1 MATNV
6 VEQMLIELGFADSKF
21 ASEAEKAIKKNK
33 ELEKSLTDTEKA
45 SKKSE
50 KANDELA
57 KKQHNA
63 IEQTAKFGE
72 AIAKVTK
79 ELTGFFAIIIGSTG
93 LFKLANDAARA
104 NMEVSKLSGQL
115 GMNTRSI
122 TDWRSAAGA
131 FGGSAEGMTASLTG
145 IKQAMNGLVM
155 FGDASMLPYF
165 NALGVNV
172 VDNAGKVRQLD
183 DVMLDLAD
191 AFQKMP
197 RDQAYTIGKKM
208 GFDDGTINALVSGRK
223 ELQEILDIQKQM
235 YHSDEKAIA
244 RSKELTKQQAIL
256 NAHWQSMKQ
265 MIGDA
270 LTPVL
275 ISLIKVVNGFF
286 EFLQKHEKVVTA
298 VFKVAAVVIGMLLI
312 PTLLSAGRALLG
324 FIAPFTPLI
333 RVFGLL
339 GAAISPVTLAITALG
354 AAFVLLYDDYKTWS
368 EGGKSLFNWSA
379 FVNGIE
385 KCKLF
390 VESLSDAFGR
400 LSEKASEAA
409 VSMLAAATGEK
420 KEDIAGFIG
429 ESAYRLMHGGKDY
442 YEQNGIEKP
451 VDANLPVRTSGA
463 NKAQAAADYATKHAE
478 AKSTSNCGLYVNNAL
493 RAQGIK
499 AWGHGKDVAGNLL
512 KTGKFQEVAYSE
524 NYAPQIGDVMSIPP
538 IPGHP
543 YGHVAIWNGEYWVSD
558 YVQQNKRGNT
568 AAPADAYFTAIK
580 SGKIK
585 PVIAR
590 MQSSEATIQ
599 RKAANASQAKVNMN
613 YAQQVYASLREH
625 GMSVQQ
631 ARIMTAEIGRENSF
645 NPDLLFGSHTDPKNG
660 AMNVGLI
667 SWQGSRAKKLLALL
681 TSKGLYKNGKMTKSK
696 ESLDTM
702 VEFMLSEIS
711 SNSAYSKTKK
721 EFLNNPDIAY
731 EKGNDILGEN
741 YIGWRQNDPRYKNGH
756 ARRDAYFK
764 QTANMEMAYNA
775 NRISKGVAQNQL
787 AGAGS
792 VTHNDNRKQVNVNIP
807 KIEVKTS
814 SSTVSGNAVA
824 AMKELQNYTFNQLGT
839 SMT

>member
-45 SKKSE
+45 SKKAE
-50 KANDELA
+50 KANDELT
-57 KKQHNA
+57 KKQQNA
-63 IEQTAKFGE
+63 IEQMAKMGQE
-72 AIAKVTK
+72 LTKVTK
-79 ELTGFFAIIIGSTG
+79 ELTKFFSVIIGSTG

-104 NMEVSKLSGQL
+104 NIEVSKLSGQL

-122 TDWRSAAGA
+122 TDWRNAAGA

-172 VDNAGKVRQLD
+172 VDTAGKVRQID

-223 ELQEILDIQKQM
+223 ELQEILAIQKQM

-244 RSKELTKQQAIL
+244 QSKELTKQQAIL

-265 MIGDA
+265 LVGDA
-270 LTPVL
+270 LTPIL
-275 ISLIKVVNGFF
+275 IGLVKVVNGFF
-286 EFLQKHEKVVTA
+286 EFLQRHEKVIKA
-298 VFKVAAVVIGMLLI
+298 VFRTAAIIIGMLLI

-333 RVFGLL
+333 RIFGLL
-339 GAAISPVTLAITALG
+339 GAAISPVTIAITALA

-451 VDANLPVRTSGA
+451 VDVNLPVRTSGT
-463 NKAQAAADYATKHAE
+463 NNAQAAAKPV
-478 AKSTSNCGLYVNNAL
+478 AKSTNTSTAIQLGALSAKYEGKVGSANRDNKGWAYGKYQFNDATGGLALFFKANPEYAKKFSGLKPGTNAFNQKWRELAKNERDSFEKAQDKAAELKFYKPNQMFAKNLGYKLDDNGVREAIFSAAINHGGVKKILSSAAKNEKFAQMSAQEQINAL
-493 RAQGIK
+493 YNARA
-499 AWGHGKDVAGNLL
+499 
-512 KTGKFQEVAYSE
+512 
-524 NYAPQIGDVMSIPP
+524 
-538 IPGHP
+538 
-543 YGHVAIWNGEYWVSD
+543 D
-558 YVQQNKRGNT
+558 YVKHTKIGGGDKVKNALYKRYAAERQT
-568 AAPADAYFTAIK
+568 ALTMSK
-580 SGKIK
+580 QGMLSNG
-585 PVIAR
+585 
-590 MQSSEATIQ
+590 
-599 RKAANASQAKVNMN
+599 
-613 YAQQVYASLREH
+613 AQQ
-625 GMSVQQ
+625 
-631 ARIMTAEIGRENSF
+631 
-645 NPDLLFGSHTDPKNG
+645 
-660 AMNVGLI
+660 
-667 SWQGSRAKKLLALL
+667 ALNMVSQSQKMQ
-681 TSKGLYKNGKMTKSK
+681 TSS
-696 ESLDTM
+696 
-702 VEFMLSEIS
+702 
-711 SNSAYSKTKK
+711 
-721 EFLNNPDIAY
+721 
-731 EKGNDILGEN
+731 
-741 YIGWRQNDPRYKNGH
+741 
-756 ARRDAYFK
+756 
-764 QTANMEMAYNA
+764 
-775 NRISKGVAQNQL
+775 GVITN
-787 AGAGS
+787 
-792 VTHNDNRKQVNVNIP
+792 NDNRKEVSVTIQKV
-807 KIEVKTS
+807 EVKTAS
-814 SSTVSGNAVA
+814 NTVSGNAVA
-824 AMKELQNYTFNQLGT
+824 AIKGVNNYLHNQLGV

>member
-50 KANDELA
+50 KANDELT

-122 TDWRSAAGA
+122 TDWRNAAGA

-235 YHSDEKAIA
+235 YHSDAKAIA

-270 LTPVL
+270 LTPIL

-286 EFLQKHEKVVTA
+286 EFLQKHEKVITT

-333 RVFGLL
+333 RIFGLL
-339 GAAISPVTLAITALG
+339 GAAISPVTIAITALA

-368 EGGKSLFNWSA
+368 EGGKSLFNWSSFVAGIKDSKMSVDTLRTA
-379 FVNGIE
+379 FSNLCSAISNNFMPTLKGYAEIIGKLVRGDYDGAAKQAKEMIGTYSDIATGIIA
-385 KCKLF
+385 
-390 VESLSDAFGR
+390 D
-400 LSEKASEAA
+400 
-409 VSMLAAATGEK
+409 ATGEK

-451 VDANLPVRTSGA
+451 VDVNLPVRT
-463 NKAQAAADYATKHAE
+463 D
-478 AKSTSNCGLYVNNAL
+478 
-493 RAQGIK
+493 
-499 AWGHGKDVAGNLL
+499 GKLA
-512 KTGKFQEVAYSE
+512 
-524 NYAPQIGDVMSIPP
+524 
-538 IPGHP
+538 
-543 YGHVAIWNGEYWVSD
+543 
-558 YVQQNKRGNT
+558 QQNFRNKN
-568 AAPADAYFTAIK
+568 FTKEKAE
-580 SGKIK
+580 S
-585 PVIAR
+585 IAR
-590 MQSSEATIQ
+590 VAKNIGVDPNDL
-599 RKAANASQAKVNMN
+599 AAVISF
-613 YAQQVYASLREH
+613 ET
-625 GMSVQQ
+625 GG
-631 ARIMTAEIGRENSF
+631 TF
-645 NPDLLFGSHTDPKNG
+645 NPNIRNPKSS
-660 AMNVGLI
+660 ATGLI
-667 SWQGSRAKKLLALL
+667 QFMAGSGGK
-681 TSKGLYKNGKMTKSK
+681 KGLYYGMTRDQFGGLSFDEQMKYVERYFKERGFDGKRKRDVADTYTAVTGYGYREGSKAYELNKVWDSNKDGYIAKGEMVKNDKFRAHQHQYYANIANNAQKA
-696 ESLDTM
+696 LDM
-702 VEFMLSEIS
+702 VSQNQQMQTS
-711 SNSAYSKTKK
+711 SNSIK
-721 EFLNNPDIAY
+721 
-731 EKGNDILGEN
+731 
-741 YIGWRQNDPRYKNGH
+741 
-756 ARRDAYFK
+756 
-764 QTANMEMAYNA
+764 
-775 NRISKGVAQNQL
+775 
-787 AGAGS
+787 
-792 VTHNDNRKQVNVNIP
+792 NDNRKQVNVNIH
-807 KIEVKTS
+807 KVEVKTS
-814 SSTVSGNAVA
+814 SSTVSGTTVA

>member
-104 NMEVSKLSGQL
+104 NIEVSKLSGQL

-122 TDWRSAAGA
+122 TDWRNAAGA

-223 ELQEILDIQKQM
+223 ELQEILAIQKQM

-244 RSKELTKQQAIL
+244 QSKELTKQQAIL

-265 MIGDA
+265 LVGDA
-270 LTPVL
+270 LTPIL
-275 ISLIKVVNGFF
+275 IGLVKVVNGFF
-286 EFLQKHEKVVTA
+286 EFLQRHEKVIKA
-298 VFKVAAVVIGMLLI
+298 VFRTAAIIIGMLLI

-333 RVFGLL
+333 RIFGLL
-339 GAAISPVTLAITALG
+339 GAAISPVTIAITALA

-442 YEQNGIEKP
+442 NEYNNINPAGDAP
-451 VDANLPVRTSGA
+451 VQPRAPAD
-463 NKAQAAADYATKHAE
+463 KAKAAAEYATKHAG
-478 AKSTSNCGLYVNNAL
+478 AKSKNGCGWAVNEAF
-493 RAQGIK
+493 RKQGIK
-499 AWGHGKDVAGNLL
+499 TWGHGKDVAKNLIS
-512 KTGKFQEVAYSE
+512 TGQFQSIPYSK
-524 NYAPQIGDVMSIPP
+524 NYVPQIGDVMSIPA
-538 IPGHP
+538 GYGQHAQ
-543 YGHVAIWNGEYWVSD
+543 YGHVAIWNGTRWVSD
-558 YVQQNKRGNT
+558 YTQQVLRGNT
-568 AAPADAYFTAIK
+568 AATNDESYKNIL
-580 SGKIK
+580 SGKVT

-590 MQSSEATIQ
+590 MKTTATAVSKPAQ
-599 RKAANASQAKVNMN
+599 NKGNMN

-625 GMSVQQ
+625 GFSAQQ

-681 TSKGLYKNGKMTKSK
+681 TSKGLYKNGKMARSK
-696 ESLDTM
+696 DSLDTM

-711 SNSAYSKTKK
+711 SNPAYSKTKN
-721 EFLNNPDIAY
+721 EFLNNPNVDY
-731 EKGNDILGEN
+731 EKGHNVLGEN
-741 YIGWRQNDPRYKNGH
+741 YIGWSHKDPRYKNGH
-756 ARRDAYFK
+756 ARRDAYFE
-764 QTANMEMAYNA
+764 QMANMEMAYNA

-787 AGAGS
+787 ASTGS

-824 AMKELQNYTFNQLGT
+824 AMKELQNYTFNQLGV

>member
-50 KANDELA
+50 KANDELT
-57 KKQHNA
+57 KKQQNA
-63 IEQTAKFGE
+63 IEQMAKMGQE
-72 AIAKVTK
+72 LTKVTK
-79 ELTGFFAIIIGSTG
+79 ELTKFFSVIIGSTG

-104 NMEVSKLSGQL
+104 NIEVSKLSGQL

-122 TDWRSAAGA
+122 TDWRNAAGA

-172 VDNAGKVRQLD
+172 VDTAGKVRQID

-223 ELQEILDIQKQM
+223 ELQEILAIQKQM

-244 RSKELTKQQAIL
+244 QSKELTKQQAIL

-265 MIGDA
+265 LVGDA
-270 LTPVL
+270 LTPIL
-275 ISLIKVVNGFF
+275 IGLVKVVNGFF
-286 EFLQKHEKVVTA
+286 EFLQRHEKVIKA
-298 VFKVAAVVIGMLLI
+298 VFRTAAIIIGMLLI

-333 RVFGLL
+333 RIFGLL
-339 GAAISPVTLAITALG
+339 GAAISPVTIAITALA

-368 EGGKSLFNWSA
+368 EGGKYLFNWSA

-451 VDANLPVRTSGA
+451 VDVNLPVRTDGGARNGTSGNVRITGKWSAVKENFVKKYYGAAAEVSRGLNGAISPEGILAQWAQETGWGQHKTPGTGYNLGNHKADKYWKGAKTKNKILDKRTGSWDYYRVYSEDDLAREHIKFLSTKRYAKVRSAKNDYEAFSAMQNAGYAEDKNYATHIMNRA
-463 NKAQAAADYATKHAE
+463 NEIKNHTRVIGIANGAAKAQQMLANNRQLSN
-478 AKSTSNCGLYVNNAL
+478 KST
-493 RAQGIK
+493 IK
-499 AWGHGKDVAGNLL
+499 
-512 KTGKFQEVAYSE
+512 
-524 NYAPQIGDVMSIPP
+524 
-538 IPGHP
+538 
-543 YGHVAIWNGEYWVSD
+543 
-558 YVQQNKRGNT
+558 
-568 AAPADAYFTAIK
+568 
-580 SGKIK
+580 
-585 PVIAR
+585 
-590 MQSSEATIQ
+590 
-599 RKAANASQAKVNMN
+599 
-613 YAQQVYASLREH
+613 
-625 GMSVQQ
+625 
-631 ARIMTAEIGRENSF
+631 
-645 NPDLLFGSHTDPKNG
+645 
-660 AMNVGLI
+660 
-667 SWQGSRAKKLLALL
+667 
-681 TSKGLYKNGKMTKSK
+681 
-696 ESLDTM
+696 
-702 VEFMLSEIS
+702 
-711 SNSAYSKTKK
+711 
-721 EFLNNPDIAY
+721 
-731 EKGNDILGEN
+731 
-741 YIGWRQNDPRYKNGH
+741 
-756 ARRDAYFK
+756 
-764 QTANMEMAYNA
+764 
-775 NRISKGVAQNQL
+775 
-787 AGAGS
+787 
-792 VTHNDNRKQVNVNIP
+792 NDNRKQVNVNIP

-824 AMKELQNYTFNQLGT
+824 AMKELQNYTFNQLGV

>member
-50 KANDELA
+50 KANDELT
-57 KKQHNA
+57 KKQQNA
-63 IEQTAKFGE
+63 IEQMAKMGQE
-72 AIAKVTK
+72 LTKVTK
-79 ELTGFFAIIIGSTG
+79 ELTKFFSVIIGSTG

-104 NMEVSKLSGQL
+104 NIEVSKLSGQL

-122 TDWRSAAGA
+122 TDWRNAAGA

-172 VDNAGKVRQLD
+172 VDTAGKVRQID

-223 ELQEILDIQKQM
+223 ELQEILAIQKQM

-244 RSKELTKQQAIL
+244 QSKELTKQQAIL

-265 MIGDA
+265 LVGDA
-270 LTPVL
+270 LTPIL
-275 ISLIKVVNGFF
+275 IGLVKVVNGFF
-286 EFLQKHEKVVTA
+286 EFLQRHEKVIKA
-298 VFKVAAVVIGMLLI
+298 VFRTAAIIIGMLLI

-333 RVFGLL
+333 RIFGLL
-339 GAAISPVTLAITALG
+339 GAAISPVTIAITALA

-451 VDANLPVRTSGA
+451 VDVNLPVRTDGGARNGTSGNVRITGKWSAVKENFVKKYYGAAAEVSRGLNGAISPEGILAQWAQETGWGQHKTPGTGYNLGNHKADKYWKGAKTKNKILDKRTGSWDYYRVYSEDDLAREHIKFLSTKRYAKVRSAKNDYEAFSAMQNAGYAEDKNYATHIMNRA
-463 NKAQAAADYATKHAE
+463 NEIKNHTRVIGIANGAAKAQQMLANNRQLSN
-478 AKSTSNCGLYVNNAL
+478 KST
-493 RAQGIK
+493 IK
-499 AWGHGKDVAGNLL
+499 
-512 KTGKFQEVAYSE
+512 
-524 NYAPQIGDVMSIPP
+524 
-538 IPGHP
+538 
-543 YGHVAIWNGEYWVSD
+543 
-558 YVQQNKRGNT
+558 
-568 AAPADAYFTAIK
+568 
-580 SGKIK
+580 
-585 PVIAR
+585 
-590 MQSSEATIQ
+590 
-599 RKAANASQAKVNMN
+599 
-613 YAQQVYASLREH
+613 
-625 GMSVQQ
+625 
-631 ARIMTAEIGRENSF
+631 
-645 NPDLLFGSHTDPKNG
+645 
-660 AMNVGLI
+660 
-667 SWQGSRAKKLLALL
+667 
-681 TSKGLYKNGKMTKSK
+681 
-696 ESLDTM
+696 
-702 VEFMLSEIS
+702 
-711 SNSAYSKTKK
+711 
-721 EFLNNPDIAY
+721 
-731 EKGNDILGEN
+731 
-741 YIGWRQNDPRYKNGH
+741 
-756 ARRDAYFK
+756 
-764 QTANMEMAYNA
+764 
-775 NRISKGVAQNQL
+775 
-787 AGAGS
+787 
-792 VTHNDNRKQVNVNIP
+792 NDNRKQVNVNIP

-824 AMKELQNYTFNQLGT
+824 AMKELQNYTFNQLGV

>member
-50 KANDELA
+50 KANDELT

-122 TDWRSAAGA
+122 TDWRNAAGA

-223 ELQEILDIQKQM
+223 ELQEILAIQKQM

-270 LTPVL
+270 LTPIL

-339 GAAISPVTLAITALG
+339 GAAISPVTIAITALA

-442 YEQNGIEKP
+442 YEQNGIKKP

>member
-223 ELQEILDIQKQM
+223 ELQEILAIQKQM

-270 LTPVL
+270 LTPIL

-286 EFLQKHEKVVTA
+286 EFLQKHEKVITT

-333 RVFGLL
+333 RIFGLL

-354 AAFVLLYDDYKTWS
+354 AAFVLLYDDYKTWVD
-368 EGGKSLFNWSA
+368 GGKSLFNWSS
-379 FVNGIE
+379 FVDGI
-385 KCKLF
+385 KDSKLL
-390 VESLSDAFGR
+390 VESLRESFIKLGVAVRDSISDSAIE
-400 LSEKASEAA
+400 LIAK
-409 VSMLAAATGEK
+409 ATGED

-429 ESAYRLMHGGKDY
+429 ESAYKLTHGGKDY

-451 VDANLPVRTSGA
+451 VDANLPVKTRGT
-463 NKAQAAADYATKHAE
+463 NKAQAAPQTAAQKAPQATPQAAE
-478 AKSTSNCGLYVNNAL
+478 NATAAKREANVANKSQSAAKPVAKSTNTSTAIQLGALSAKYEGKVGSANRDNKGWAYGKYQFNDVTGGLALFFKANPEYAKKFSGLKPGTNAFNQKWRELAKNERDSFEKAQDKAAELKFYKPNQMFAKNLGYKLDDNGVREAIFSAAINHGGVKKILSSAAKNEKFAQMSAQEQINAL
-493 RAQGIK
+493 YNARA
-499 AWGHGKDVAGNLL
+499 
-512 KTGKFQEVAYSE
+512 
-524 NYAPQIGDVMSIPP
+524 
-538 IPGHP
+538 
-543 YGHVAIWNGEYWVSD
+543 D
-558 YVQQNKRGNT
+558 YVKHTKIAGGDKVKNALYKRYAAERQT
-568 AAPADAYFTAIK
+568 ALTMSK
-580 SGKIK
+580 QGMLSNG
-585 PVIAR
+585 
-590 MQSSEATIQ
+590 
-599 RKAANASQAKVNMN
+599 
-613 YAQQVYASLREH
+613 AQQ
-625 GMSVQQ
+625 
-631 ARIMTAEIGRENSF
+631 
-645 NPDLLFGSHTDPKNG
+645 
-660 AMNVGLI
+660 
-667 SWQGSRAKKLLALL
+667 ALNMVSQSQKMQ
-681 TSKGLYKNGKMTKSK
+681 TSS
-696 ESLDTM
+696 
-702 VEFMLSEIS
+702 
-711 SNSAYSKTKK
+711 
-721 EFLNNPDIAY
+721 
-731 EKGNDILGEN
+731 
-741 YIGWRQNDPRYKNGH
+741 
-756 ARRDAYFK
+756 
-764 QTANMEMAYNA
+764 
-775 NRISKGVAQNQL
+775 GVITN
-787 AGAGS
+787 
-792 VTHNDNRKQVNVNIP
+792 NDNRKEVSVTIQKV
-807 KIEVKTS
+807 EVKTAS
-814 SSTVSGNAVA
+814 NTVSGNAVA
-824 AMKELQNYTFNQLGT
+824 AIKGVNNYLHNQLGV